1 MKKYII
7 LPVALMCAACVSVE
21 TLTQQAQEFAN
32 NLETENDPIQVIEAY
47 NKYTDLC
54 RWKWSNG
61 YSTAPVKA
69 ECIRRDSMAEPG
81 TVFKCI
87 NEPYYNSAKE
97 KQEYESDECILYRR
111 SEKFH
116 KSEVN
121 YFDYKRFLGENS
133 VIKIDADF
141 IKLVERYNNI
151 SECDKLSETTEAEK
165 EACKEKRRNEIRM
178 LAKQSVSCMEFI
190 KDEYI
195 EKLNNA
201 GKWYKWAINH
211 DPNDGVRLMRS
222 MGYNQYVANL
232 SYQPVWERADARQ
245 EVKEKITEFGK
256 ENLCT
261 TTDWQQEM
269 KKLGFNL

>member
-21 TLTQQAQEFAN
+21 KITSEAQEFASQ
-32 NLETENDPIQVIEAY
+32 LETDKDPIKVIEAY
-47 NKYTDLC
+47 KTYTGLC
-54 RWKWSNG
+54 HWKWWAGAG
-61 YSTAPVKA
+61 YNLAPDQA
-69 ECIRRDSMAEPG
+69 ECIRRDSMAERG
-81 TVFKCI
+81 IDFICVGLSTS
-87 NEPYYNSAKE
+87 YNDDK
-97 KQEYESDECILYRR
+97 KYDSDECILYRR

-116 KSEVN
+116 KSDVE
-121 YFDYKRFLGENS
+121 YFDYKRFLGATS
-133 VIKIDADF
+133 PIKTDKDF
-141 IKLVERYNNI
+141 LKLVERYNNI
-151 SECDKLSETTEAEK
+151 SECDKLSETTEVEK

-178 LAKQSVSCMEFI
+178 LAKQSVPCMEFI

-211 DPNDGVRLMRS
+211 DPNEGVRLMRS
-222 MGYNQYVANL
+222 MGYNQYVSNL
-232 SYQPVWERADARQ
+232 SYQPVWERAEARQ

-261 TTDWQQEM
+261 TTDWQQEI